1 MNKRAECGVATGE
14 SVGQEHVPRRKWAQS
29 WGSLWGRGGRR
40 GRVSSAEWGVGRR
53 ETDTCV
59 TWGLKGKIRKAALV
73 AFKSTLVF
81 GCRIERIQQAIR
93 GDSQERCAG
102 R

>member
-1 MNKRAECGVATGE
+1 MKKRAECGVVTGE
-14 SVGQEHVPRRKWAQS
+14 SVDQEHIPWRKWAQS
-29 WGSLWGRGGRR
+29 WGSLWGRGGRL
-40 GRVSSAEWGVGRR
+40 GGVSSAEWGMGRR
-53 ETDTCV
+53 ETDVCV

-73 AFKSTLVF
+73 AFKNTLVF

-93 GDSQERCAG
+93 GDSQERRAG